1 MRRGME
7 DGHSHAPHDFPSLPP
22 LLPLRRCCRPLSELE
37 RRCRTKDDRTEHT
50 SQTTKRW
57 TATFCRYNVT
67 VCLARAI
74 RDPASEKH
82 RELF

>member
-22 LLPLRRCCRPLSELE
+22 SSSPMLLSSLRARKALQDEGRQNG
-37 RRCRTKDDRTEHT
+37 TY
-50 SQTTKRW
+50 QTTKRW

-67 VCLARAI
+67 VCLAPAT
-74 RDPASEKH
+74 RDPASENR